1 MKSLS
6 QSTAVVLSRCNALG
20 PSNSTPIIRNGDKL
34 CCLHS
39 RGAARNFSSKHQSK
53 NSTNSRPRLKTTST
67 DLNSTWYSSTRP
79 RPATLDMG
87 RYGLTRVDYKT
98 LEPPVWTVPPHPP
111 IKTTSDKVVFPLTVF
126 TIGCIIAWAFLNP
139 EDEDM
144 KNYWKRV
151 ETGEI
156 LYDDDDDDDDDEDDD
171 DVYED

>member
-6 QSTAVVLSRCNALG
+6 QSKAVVLSRCIVLG
-20 PSNSTPIIRNGDKL
+20 PSTSTPIIRNANTL

-39 RGAARNFSSKHQSK
+39 RGAARHFSSKHQSK

-67 DLNSTWYSSTRP
+67 DLNAVWYSSTLP

-87 RYGLTRVDYKT
+87 RYGLKRVDYKT
-98 LEPPVWTVPPHPP
+98 LDPPVWTVPPHPP
-111 IKTTSDKVVFPLTVF
+111 TKTTSDKVVFPLTVF
-126 TIGCIIAWAFLNP
+126 AIACIIAWACLNP

-144 KNYWKRV
+144 KDYWKRV

-156 LYDDDDDDDDDEDDD
+156 LYEDDDDDDED
-171 DVYED
+171 